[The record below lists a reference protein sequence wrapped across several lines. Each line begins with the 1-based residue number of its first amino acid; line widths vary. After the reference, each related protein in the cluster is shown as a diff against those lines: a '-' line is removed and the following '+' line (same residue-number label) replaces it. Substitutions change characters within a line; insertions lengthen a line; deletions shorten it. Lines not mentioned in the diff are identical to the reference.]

1 MESEVRRLFI
11 EYGVK
16 NVMSCATT
24 ISKALYEE
32 LKEMYGETVVVEP
45 VETVEALPAE
55 KKEKK
60 RIIRKAVE
68 PVETPVETAVE
79 PVATNEKVVEVVT
92 LRVKK
97 KAVPP
102 VEVQQSGEEDSEESN
117 SDVTVP
123 VDNQKTYPVKT
134 AEELKNERHDHREAV
149 EKKRAEIEGQ
159 GIEPESLLTK
169 ENLEKWLGSGM
180 SYQRIAKEMTGCHEA
195 DISRYAKRFG
205 LKSIIAGII
214 AGKYKN
220 KK

>member
-16 NVMSCATT
+16 NVMNCATT
-24 ISKALYEE
+24 VSKALYEE
-32 LKEMYGETVVVEP
+32 LKEMYGETVP
-45 VETVEALPAE
+45 VETQEVVEAPPAE
-55 KKEKK
+55 KKERKG
-60 RIIRKAVE
+60 IIKKAVE
-68 PVETPVETAVE
+68 PVETAVE
-79 PVATNEKVVEVVT
+79 PDATNEKVVEVVT

-102 VEVQQSGEEDSEESN
+102 VEVQQSGEESEEE
-117 SDVTVP
+117 SDSDATVP
-123 VDNQKTYPVKT
+123 VDGQKAYPVKT
-134 AEELKNERHDHREAV
+134 AEELKNERHDHRAAV